1 MLTRLERSVAASI
14 RSIIHRPNNLR
25 ETAIMA
31 AIQTKENVA
40 YPGELKY
47 PRRMD
52 LQLAL
57 PLRNGRS
64 FLLNI
69 EINRGAAYS
78 ELKRSR
84 MLDPHLVERCDR
96 VYGHNNYLNVLI
108 VGSNVKTTSQHYKE
122 MERYRTP
129 DRTYNLWVLPC
140 SESFNREEVAE
151 IGSRIRNRARLIMG
165 LN

>member
-1 MLTRLERSVAASI
+1 MLTRLERSIANNI
-14 RSIIHRPNNLR
+14 RPIILRPSNLR
-25 ETAIMA
+25 ETAILA
-31 AIQTKENVA
+31 PIQTKENVA

-96 VYGHNNYLNVLI
+96 VHGHNNYLTVLI
-108 VGSNVKTTSQHYKE
+108 VGTNVKPSSQHYKE
-122 MERYRTP
+122 MERYFTP
-129 DRTYNLWVLPC
+129 DRTYNLWVIPC
-140 SESFNREEVAE
+140 SENFTREEVADV
-151 IGSRIRNRARLIMG
+151 GNRIRNKARLIMG